1 MGKESES
8 AAVADSGGFTPDN
21 LEMPDSLYEDDGEQ
35 PGETG
40 EDGADGAGEG
50 ETLDAKDGEEGA
62 KDGSGEGDQGKEG
75 EEGKA
80 GEGKQPATLDV
91 DGEVYTAERI
101 KELKEGSLRWADY
114 TKKTTELA
122 DQRKSVD
129 ALRGQIEPL
138 IQWVGKI
145 KADKELVNDI
155 REALPEDQQEAFD
168 AALALDTSKVQHPDT
183 KALNELRAQYSELQA
198 RETLEKDARDLVG
211 AFGITRD
218 VADKVIEAA
227 IQYHSEKGVYRTPE
241 DQYKI
246 MLADGLI
253 PKPGSKPEED
263 EKPADKGKSTLKPP
277 ANVPKGAG
285 AKNLKQPAKGG
296 FENIPLSAFKGVVE

>member
-1 MGKESES
+1 MGKENAS
-8 AAVADSGGFTPDN
+8 AAVADSGGFTPDS
-21 LEMPDSLYEDDGEQ
+21 LEMPDSLFEDDGEQ
-35 PGETG
+35 PGDDGT
-40 EDGADGAGEG
+40 DGADGTGEDDGTPAKSDEEKAGGDQKEAGEN
-50 ETLDAKDGEEGA
+50 
-62 KDGSGEGDQGKEG
+62 
-75 EEGKA
+75 GKA
-80 GEGKQPATLDV
+80 GEVEQPATLDV

-101 KELKEGSLRWADY
+101 KELKEGTLRWADY

-138 IQWVGKI
+138 IQWVDKI

-155 REALPEDQQEAFD
+155 RQALPEDQQEAFD
-168 AALALDTSKVQHPDT
+168 AALSLDSSKVQHPDT

-198 RETLEKDARDLVG
+198 RETLEKDAKDLVG
-211 AFGITRD
+211 AFGIARD

-253 PKPGSKPEED
+253 PKPGEKPSVD
-263 EKPADKGKSTLKPP
+263 EKPADKGKTTPKPP